1 MLGLHCCT
9 STFSSC
15 SMWGLLSSCGAQ
27 ASHCSSSSCC
37 RAQALGHQGFSSC
50 SSRALEHRLNS
61 CGTPAWLPHSM
72 WELSGP
78 RIEPVSPTLA
88 GGFPTTESPEKPQ
101 SVLFL
106 KEDNPTS
113 HKFSPHKIW
122 ICASFQRWA
131 DTPQTCIMLFHFCL
145 PSAEPG
151 QETISELCAD

>member
-1 MLGLHCCT
+1 
-9 STFSSC
+9 
-15 SMWGLLSSCGAQ
+15 
-27 ASHCSSSSCC
+27 
-37 RAQALGHQGFSSC
+37 
-50 SSRALEHRLNS
+50 
-61 CGTPAWLPHSM
+61 M
-72 WELSGP
+72 WELPGP

-88 GGFPTTESPEKPQ
+88 GGFPTTEPPGKPQ

-106 KEDNPTS
+106 KEENPKL

-151 QETISELCAD
+151 QETVSELCAD